1 MNNNYLPQSY
11 QFEMTNIAAQR
22 IQREFREVA
31 ADETSKTQYFIE
43 ATESNL
49 LNLKGY
55 VNGPPDTPYE
65 GGRYYLEM
73 NIPETYPFS
82 PPKVSDLIQN
92 NNVDLSNLKSKKN
105 SWLT

>member
-1 MNNNYLPQSY
+1 
-11 QFEMTNIAAQR
+11 MTNIAAQR

-31 ADETSKTQYFIE
+31 ADEALRTQYYIE
-43 ATESNL
+43 ASESNI

-55 VNGPPDTPYE
+55 VSGPPDTPYE

-82 PPKVSDLIQN
+82 PPKVSVISSLLN
-92 NNVDLSNLKSKKN
+92 RNL
-105 SWLT
+105 